1 MILNDHRRRMDE
13 LDREL
18 IRLLNRRAQMSIEL
32 GKLKRDAGLPL
43 RDDAREYD
51 IIMQAM
57 AFNSGPLDAV
67 AIDAI
72 FQRILSESRRITAEI
87 LAKSDES

>member
-1 MILNDHRRRMDE
+1 MILNDRRRQMDE

-32 GKLKRDAGLPL
+32 GKIKCDMGLPL

-51 IIMQAM
+51 IIMRAISL
-57 AFNSGPLDAV
+57 NSGPLDTL
-67 AIDAI
+67 AIDSI
-72 FQRILSESRRITAEI
+72 FYHILKESRRITAEI
-87 LAKSDES
+87 LAKSDKN